1 MNRLFHFGYIFLGLT
16 LATACA
22 TAAASSAQATLA
34 HAVLQSPSGVGGTIM
49 FSESGG
55 KVTVT
60 AQLTGVAAG
69 EHGFHI
75 HETGDCSA
83 PDFKS
88 AGGHFN
94 PTNVA
99 HGAPSDAAHHAGD
112 LGNITIAADG
122 SGKLTI
128 SSSMFTLAAGTN
140 SIVGKAVI
148 VHEKVDDFKTQ
159 PTGNAGGRIACGVI
173 ELGDYNISSSAPT
186 APPGVR

>member
-1 MNRLFHFGYIFLGLT
+1 MNRLFRFGYIFFGLIF
-16 LATACA
+16 ATACA
-22 TAAASSAQATLA
+22 SAAAAPIAATLA
-34 HAVLQSPSGVGGTIM
+34 HAVLQSPGGVGGTIM
-49 FSESGG
+49 FAESGG
-55 KVTVT
+55 TVTVT
-60 AQLTGVAAG
+60 AHLTGVAAG

-75 HETGDCSA
+75 HETGDCTG

-94 PTNVA
+94 PTAAA
-99 HGAPSDAAHHAGD
+99 HGAPTDAAHHAGD

-122 SGKLTI
+122 SGTLTI
-128 SSSMFTLAAGTN
+128 SSSMLTLAAGTN

-148 VHEKVDDFKTQ
+148 VHEKADDFKTQ